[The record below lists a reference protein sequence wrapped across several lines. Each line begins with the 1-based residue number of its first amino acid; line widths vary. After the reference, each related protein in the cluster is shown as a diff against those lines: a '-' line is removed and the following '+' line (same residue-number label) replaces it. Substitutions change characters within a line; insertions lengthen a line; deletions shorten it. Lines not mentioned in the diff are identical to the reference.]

1 MVIQFLVVLVS
12 WRLIVRPLLD
22 KLPFIESVSCGDSVA
37 GMVGF
42 TRPHTIKGTCLATIS
57 GYLLMSLYTGRHALG
72 SLGTILSSGIL
83 ANVFIVGV
91 NQLVDVDID
100 KVNRKNLPLA
110 TGQLS
115 WTTGRD
121 IVGFCLVGAVTVAYH
136 ESDFWGHIVSGMCL
150 IGFLYSVPPIRLKR
164 FAIPAALCI
173 VLARGVLGTVG
184 GALAYANA
192 MEYELDDF
200 VIGHLKNFTTIMVVF
215 TTVIALMKDVPD
227 VEGDIAENVCSLS
240 VIVGP
245 GRVSDICRGL
255 IYGVYAWTIIG
266 AQSTPAC
273 GFMHLYGL
281 AWLWGRT
288 VKRDNSSDQ
297 SYSTVKR
304 TEMHNYLNVIW
315 PLFYYEFIAYL
326 APVGLEIFSIDVPI
340 YVFSLVFGLE
350 IGFVIMNEPA
360 LVESRTNSRLGEL
373 IEKKSGL
380 NIESLH
386 KNLGLKGINPLMHP
400 SAQDDDLV
408 TEAAVEMTVAL
419 SMHSKLTRLTGKS
432 YANAKKLAILC
443 GDWLLS
449 KAVVALADTKS
460 QQAIGE
466 MGRSIA
472 TATCVDSD
480 EQIADVIMLHANIAK
495 ESS

>member
-1 MVIQFLVVLVS
+1 
-12 WRLIVRPLLD
+12 
-22 KLPFIESVSCGDSVA
+22 
-37 GMVGF
+37 
-42 TRPHTIKGTCLATIS
+42 
-57 GYLLMSLYTGRHALG
+57 MSLYTGRHAIG

-83 ANVFIVGV
+83 ANVFIVGI
-91 NQLVDVDID
+91 NQLVDVEID
-100 KVNRKNLPLA
+100 QVNGKKLPIA

-115 WTTGRD
+115 WATGRD
-121 IVGFCLVGAVTVAYH
+121 IVGFSLIGAVTVAYY
-136 ESDFWGHIVSGMCL
+136 ESFFWGHVVSCMCL
-150 IGFLYSVPPIRLKR
+150 IGFLYSVPPVRLKR
-164 FAIPAALCI
+164 FAVPAALCI

-192 MEYELDDF
+192 MDYDLDEF
-200 VIGHLKNFTTIMVVF
+200 AIGHLKNFTTIMIVF

-227 VEGDIAENVCSLS
+227 VEGDLEENVRSLS
-240 VIVGP
+240 VILGP

-255 IYGVYAWTIIG
+255 IYGVYIWTIIG
-266 AQSTPAC
+266 GQNSLAC

-281 AWLWGRT
+281 TWIWGRT
-288 VKRDNSSDQ
+288 LKRHESSDQ
-297 SYSTVKR
+297 SYAAVKR
-304 TEMHNYLNVIW
+304 IEMHNYLHVIW
-315 PLFYYEFIAYL
+315 PLFYYEFVAYL
-326 APVGLEIFSIDVPI
+326 APVCLEMFSIDVPL
-340 YVFSLVFGLE
+340 YMFSLVLGLE
-350 IGFVIMNEPA
+350 FGYVVTNEPV
-360 LVESRTNSRLGEL
+360 LMESGLKNRLGEK
-373 IEKKSGL
+373 IAKKSGL
-380 NIESLH
+380 DIVSLH
-386 KNLGLKGINPLMHP
+386 KNLGLKGTNPLMHP
-400 SAQDDDLV
+400 SAKDEDLV

-419 SMHSKLTRLTGKS
+419 SIHSKLTKLTGKS

-449 KAVVALADTKS
+449 KAVVALAETKS